1 VATSIHRVPGDYIAY
16 TCVWDPPPAVAV
28 VRHHRRIDVKIEK

>member
-16 TCVWDPPPAVAV
+16 KCVWDPPAVAWCGTTAAST
-28 VRHHRRIDVKIEK
+28 